1 MRTISTKVGPEVIHD
16 FIADL
21 ASNKLPAGIL
31 DKIQTERQMELESFK
46 NQLSNEMKNELA
58 IREANERKNS

>member
-1 MRTISTKVGPEVIHD
+1 MRTESTKVSPKVIHD

-21 ASNKLPAGIL
+21 ASNKLPVGIL

>member
-1 MRTISTKVGPEVIHD
+1 MRTISTKVDPEVIHD

-46 NQLSNEMKNELA
+46 NQLSNEMKKELSTRKVNEG
-58 IREANERKNS
+58 NS